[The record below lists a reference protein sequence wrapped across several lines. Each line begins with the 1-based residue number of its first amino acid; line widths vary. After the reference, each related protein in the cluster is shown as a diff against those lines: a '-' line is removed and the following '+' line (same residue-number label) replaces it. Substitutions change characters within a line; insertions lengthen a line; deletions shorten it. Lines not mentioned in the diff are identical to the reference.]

1 MTILVFLVFT
11 VYFILCQYVIEKKV
25 LSEKIIAMN
34 LFYLIVL
41 AILMI
46 ALSIVIG
53 LIFHIEW
60 FLVPAVTLF
69 LCECPWSKISQIFYL
84 NRKEE

>member
-11 VYFILCQYVIEKKV
+11 VYFILCQYVIEKRI
-25 LSEKIIAMN
+25 LPEKIIAMN

-46 ALSIVIG
+46 AFSIVIG
-53 LIFHIEW
+53 LILHIEW
-60 FLVPAVTLF
+60 FLVPAITLF
-69 LCECPWSKISQIFYL
+69 CASVLGAKF
-84 NRKEE
+84 RKSFI